1 MDKILKVYGEGVI
14 SKVTFVLS
22 LRQRVPTKLRKIVA
36 PGAFG

>member
-14 SKVTFVLS
+14 SKVAFVLS
-22 LRQRVPTKLRKIVA
+22 LRQRVPTNLRKIVA